1 LDILGWNYFDVIAGA
16 VNMGKQG
23 RTRANMG
30 KQGKRRLMGKGYMR
44 LIQLLEIKR
53 KAEVT

>member
-1 LDILGWNYFDVIAGA
+1 MDILGWNYLDVIAGA

-23 RTRANMG
+23 RTRANR
-30 KQGKRRLMGKGYMR
+30 GKRRLMGKGYMR
-44 LIQLLEIKR
+44 LIQSLEIKR